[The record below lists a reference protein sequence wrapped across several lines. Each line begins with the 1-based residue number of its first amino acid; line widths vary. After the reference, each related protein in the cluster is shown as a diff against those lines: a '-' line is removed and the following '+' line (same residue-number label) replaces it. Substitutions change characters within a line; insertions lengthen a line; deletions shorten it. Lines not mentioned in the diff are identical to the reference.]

1 MHTLTGTLLA
11 ATNVEIGSGRFLPTA
26 AAALGI
32 LGIVLGVTAL
42 RSRAFNRRRARG
54 IVASLLGLVSLLMGG
69 LHAAYSAG
77 SFGTGN
83 GLAGALV
90 AIVVGLAG
98 ISLGTLALARSPR
111 LDGN

>member
-1 MHTLTGTLLA
+1 MNTLAVTLLA
-11 ATNVEIGSGRFLPTA
+11 ASSVEIGSGRFLPTA

-32 LGIVLGVTAL
+32 LGIVVGVMAL
-42 RSRAFNRRRARG
+42 RSQTLTNRRAG
-54 IVASLLGLVSLLMGG
+54 AIVASLLGLISLLMGG

-98 ISLGTLALARSPR
+98 LSLGTLALARSPR
-111 LDGN
+111 LDAK